1 MNIDITAL
9 NQSFVLLGIGMFVL
23 FAFMG
28 VMIIVLHSLEKVAR
42 MFEKRLGWRVVAHQ
56 SRDA

>member
-42 MFEKRLGWRVVAHQ
+42 MFEKKEK
-56 SRDA
+56 

>member
-1 MNIDITAL
+1 MNIDLTAL

-28 VMIIVLHSLEKVAR
+28 VMIIVLQGLEKIAR
-42 MFEKRLGWRVVAHQ
+42 VFGKKEK
-56 SRDA
+56 